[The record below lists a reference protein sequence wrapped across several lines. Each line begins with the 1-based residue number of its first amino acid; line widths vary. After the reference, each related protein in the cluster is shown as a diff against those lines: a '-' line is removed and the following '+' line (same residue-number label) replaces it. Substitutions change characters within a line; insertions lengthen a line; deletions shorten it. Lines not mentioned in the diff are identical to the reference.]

1 MWIIHILKGKIFII
15 LSFTANFLYPLQN
28 STMKSTYTP
37 KSLFCRV
44 MKKLLIIKL
53 EKKKHTTYTLVLLYV
68 HWMKNITKHQSIIS
82 SKYAHPTT
90 RSESSVL
97 YLLPVAPM
105 RGLPLTSDSCLSQEH
120 ISNFKNKT
128 RQETLRQA
136 FGIVS
141 HAYQSIFLFLK

>member
-1 MWIIHILKGKIFII
+1 
-15 LSFTANFLYPLQN
+15 
-28 STMKSTYTP
+28 
-37 KSLFCRV
+37 
-44 MKKLLIIKL
+44 
-53 EKKKHTTYTLVLLYV
+53 
-68 HWMKNITKHQSIIS
+68 MKNITKHQSIIS

-141 HAYQSIFLFLK
+141 HAYQSIVFLKNKDKHGGNNLGYTCKSFVCISV